1 MLFSR
6 QSSLENFLKRR
17 ILPKAV
23 DDGSLFMTLETLT
36 TVKECQKVKHTFKWR
51 ILANKIQQELFM
63 FV

>member
-1 MLFSR
+1 M
-6 QSSLENFLKRR
+6 
-17 ILPKAV
+17 PKAV